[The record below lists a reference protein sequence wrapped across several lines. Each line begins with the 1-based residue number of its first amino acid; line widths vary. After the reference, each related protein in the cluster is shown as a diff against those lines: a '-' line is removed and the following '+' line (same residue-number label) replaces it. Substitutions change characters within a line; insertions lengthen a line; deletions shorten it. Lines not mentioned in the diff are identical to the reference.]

1 MRDYVRS
8 FFIWAGIAGLT
19 AMMFPPGM
27 VMAAVAWLCGDRT
40 ARFGHWW
47 ATLWGKGIIKINPAW
62 SCTVEGQ
69 VPAGKH
75 YVIVANH
82 ESMGDIMVAFHLDT
96 HFKWFA
102 KAILFQVPFM
112 GWHMTLA
119 GYIPVKRGHSSSV
132 RGAMA
137 RARRWLDRGVSV
149 VFFPEGTRSRDGNVQ
164 PFKQGAFRLALEAQ
178 VDLLPVAITGTRDAL
193 PKHSFRFA
201 RERCPMRALVGEPIP
216 VAGLDERDLQGLMDH
231 ARDEVV
237 ALKDRLEGR
246 EAPPVRRRAV
256 G

>member
-1 MRDYVRS
+1 MRDYLRS
-8 FFIWAGIAGLT
+8 LLIWSGIAGLT
-19 AMMFPPGM
+19 TLMFPPGM
-27 VMAAVAWLCGDRT
+27 VMSAIAWLCGDRT

-47 ATLWGKGIIKINPAW
+47 ATLWGKGIIKMNPAW
-62 SCTVEGQ
+62 SCTVSGK
-69 VPAGKH
+69 VPDGC

-82 ESMGDIMVAFHLDT
+82 ESMGDIMVAFHLDH

-119 GYIPVKRGHSSSV
+119 GYIPVKRGQRESV
-132 RGAMA
+132 KGAMA
-137 RARRWLDRGVSV
+137 RARRWLERGVSV
-149 VFFPEGTRSRDGNVQ
+149 VFFPEGTRSKDGNVQ
-164 PFKQGAFRLALEAQ
+164 PFKQGAFRLAIDTG
-178 VDLLPVAITGTRDAL
+178 VPLLPVAIAGTKDAL
-193 PKHSFRFA
+193 PKHSFRFS

-216 VAGLDERDLQGLMDH
+216 VDGLDEDDLEGLME
-231 ARDEVV
+231 RTREEVV

-246 EAPPVRRRAV
+246 EAPPQRRRAV